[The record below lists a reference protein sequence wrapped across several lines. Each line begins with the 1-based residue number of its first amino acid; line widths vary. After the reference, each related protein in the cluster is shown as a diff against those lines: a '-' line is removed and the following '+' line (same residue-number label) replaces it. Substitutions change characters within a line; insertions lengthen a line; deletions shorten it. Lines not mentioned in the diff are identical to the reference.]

1 MSCIAIAAYAGLC
14 LTSCKDDDTK
24 ADVEKG
30 GETKIPTCIS
40 VTPSNGSVIE
50 ACENQEI
57 SVKYNMPITLD
68 KGINVTIDNGK
79 MIDISASDSTVTI
92 IANLSAGDTKYTI
105 NIPSG
110 LVVSSNG
117 KAAESLTITYTTDN
131 SETIDSQL
139 VFATSESAQKV
150 YSYLLKSYGN
160 KTISGMMANV
170 SWNNKE
176 SERIYKLTG
185 KYPAINGYD
194 YIHLPYSVANQGWI
208 DYNDITPVKDWT
220 DQGGLAAFSW
230 HWLVPTIEVD
240 VFGEGTLTSHSA
252 EKPSNAVAT
261 LWEGEESMGEWAS
274 NVQIEA
280 SKLAEEAGLVEGA
293 KIHVSTKDFKNAQ
306 GSFKTMADGW
316 PAVADGYEYFNI
328 SGSFALELTNDIIE
342 NIKQNGLVVSGQNYT
357 ATGVYIIPAPEGGE
371 DTELSG
377 KDNKSE
383 TFPTT
388 MPTNWSGWYKIEAS
402 AFSEATIGDVITAK
416 VTDIVASDAQ
426 GSFKNGASW
435 AGLLDDDGTSYDY
448 FVINGDF
455 SITLDAT
462 LLAAIQ
468 KSGLIISGHDYTLTG
483 VVLTHY
489 ANGAIIEESTGI
501 PALSQIDFSDYTYQP
516 NGKFHMADAVVEGT
530 WENDFI
536 KYDLENITKYLLLLK
551 EANIPIIWRPLHE
564 ASGGWFWWGT
574 DAESYKKLWILT
586 FEHFKKAGLDNM
598 IWVWTSQVGDD
609 NWYPGDDYV
618 DIIGCDIYGS
628 TPKPHDAYSKL
639 KAAHPNKIITLSEC
653 GWSDYTKAC
662 VPKISQQISNGA
674 KWSWFMP
681 WYDNDGAAN
690 SHADDAWWQDAMD
703 CENVITRD
711 QLPSFK

>member
-1 MSCIAIAAYAGLC
+1 MKMLNHLKAMSCIAIAAYAGLF

-208 DYNDITPVKDWT
+208 DYNDISPVKDWT

-240 VFGEGTLTSHSA
+240 VFGEGTFELTS
-252 EKPSNAVAT
+252 
-261 LWEGEESMGEWAS
+261 
-274 NVQIEA
+274 
-280 SKLAEEAGLVEGA
+280 
-293 KIHVSTKDFKNAQ
+293 
-306 GSFKTMADGW
+306 
-316 PAVADGYEYFNI
+316 
-328 SGSFALELTNDIIE
+328 
-342 NIKQNGLVVSGQNYT
+342 
-357 ATGVYIIPAPEGGE
+357 
-371 DTELSG
+371 
-377 KDNKSE
+377 
-383 TFPTT
+383 
-388 MPTNWSGWYKIEAS
+388 
-402 AFSEATIGDVITAK
+402 
-416 VTDIVASDAQ
+416 
-426 GSFKNGASW
+426 
-435 AGLLDDDGTSYDY
+435 
-448 FVINGDF
+448 
-455 SITLDAT
+455 
-462 LLAAIQ
+462 
-468 KSGLIISGHDYTLTG
+468 
-483 VVLTHY
+483 
-489 ANGAIIEESTGI
+489 
-501 PALSQIDFSDYTYQP
+501 
-516 NGKFHMADAVVEGT
+516 
-530 WENDFI
+530 
-536 KYDLENITKYLLLLK
+536 
-551 EANIPIIWRPLHE
+551 
-564 ASGGWFWWGT
+564 
-574 DAESYKKLWILT
+574 
-586 FEHFKKAGLDNM
+586 
-598 IWVWTSQVGDD
+598 
-609 NWYPGDDYV
+609 
-618 DIIGCDIYGS
+618 
-628 TPKPHDAYSKL
+628 
-639 KAAHPNKIITLSEC
+639 
-653 GWSDYTKAC
+653 
-662 VPKISQQISNGA
+662 
-674 KWSWFMP
+674 
-681 WYDNDGAAN
+681 
-690 SHADDAWWQDAMD
+690 
-703 CENVITRD
+703 
-711 QLPSFK
+711 